1 MEQSFCVNAWED
13 SILSC
18 WLSFPTWSRDSMH
31 SQSKSQQV
39 ILWILIDMKK
49 EKTHNDQC
57 GIEGTEQ
64 NRQTLPDFKT
74 YFNGAIIKRVY
85 WQS

>member
-1 MEQSFCVNAWED
+1 
-13 SILSC
+13 
-18 WLSFPTWSRDSMH
+18 
-31 SQSKSQQV
+31 
-39 ILWILIDMKK
+39 MKK

-64 NRQTLPDFKT
+64 RRQTLPDFKT

-85 WQS
+85 